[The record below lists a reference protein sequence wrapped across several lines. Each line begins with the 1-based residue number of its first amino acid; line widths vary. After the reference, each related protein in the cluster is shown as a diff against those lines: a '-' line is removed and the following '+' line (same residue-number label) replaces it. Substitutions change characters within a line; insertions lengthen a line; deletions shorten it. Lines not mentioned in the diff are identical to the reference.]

1 MPKVLT
7 YGGDTSIGAF
17 KFIDRK
23 KPCLCV
29 RKGNEIVI
37 YGTFNNDKL
46 ANAFMDEL
54 GKFVG
59 ADMEGEPNERNA

>member
-1 MPKVLT
+1 VQ
-7 YGGDTSIGAF
+7 
-17 KFIDRK
+17 
-23 KPCLCV
+23 
-29 RKGNEIVI
+29 KGNEIFV

-59 ADMEGEPNERNA
+59 ADMEGEPNG